1 MSTAPNP
8 TPTRQYRSR
17 SFFGPVVLIT
27 IGVIFL
33 LRNAGYI
40 STRTVIWWFGRY
52 WPALLILW
60 GVVKVAEYLWAR
72 RTGEPAPRGIG
83 PGGVVALIFLIMIG
97 MTTTGVS
104 RIDWDQFRNNT
115 GMDPETDFWLWQN
128 HYDFTENLSQSVAE
142 ATQIKVLNGSGDI
155 TVSPSPDGQAHL
167 YVHKSL
173 RSDSQDAA
181 NKLNESTH
189 PQFTQQGRVWV
200 LDLTSG
206 NFEHGRFN
214 LDLQLPPDV
223 PLALNTRHGDIS
235 VNQRGAAVEMS
246 TDRGS
251 LTAKD
256 VKGNATLNMHHGD
269 ANVNGVTGNVEI
281 NGSGGDITVS
291 DVGGTLAVNGEYNGD
306 NHYNK
311 VAGQVRFKSN
321 RTDLQLAKL
330 DGDFTMD
337 RGDLRADNLAGPFK
351 LDTRSKAVHLE
362 NVTGD
367 VRVDDTNAGVEVT
380 TKTPLGNIEIS
391 NTRGGIEV
399 ALPANAGFQID
410 AESKNGDI
418 QSDFP
423 LDVDNKRRDAVAR
436 GTVGKGGPV
445 VRLRA
450 ERGTIQ
456 IKRE

>member
-8 TPTRQYRSR
+8 TPARRYHSR

-33 LRNAGYI
+33 LHNAGYI
-40 STRTVIWWFGRY
+40 STRTVALWFAHY
-52 WPALLILW
+52 WPVLLILW

-83 PGGVVALIFLIMIG
+83 PGGIVALIFLIMIG
-97 MTTTGVS
+97 LSATGMS
-104 RIDWDQFRNNT
+104 RVDWQRFPDNT
-115 GMDPETDFWLWQN
+115 GMDPGPDFWFWQN

-142 ATQIKVLNGSGDI
+142 ATQIKVLNSSGDI
-155 TVSPSPDGQAHL
+155 TVSPSPDAQAHL

-200 LDLTSG
+200 LDLTAG

-214 LDLQLPPDV
+214 LDLQLPADV
-223 PLALNTRHGDIS
+223 PLVLNTRHGNIS
-235 VNQRGAAVEMS
+235 ANQRGAGVEM
-246 TDRGS
+246 TTERGS

-256 VKGNATLNMHHGD
+256 VKGNATLSMHHGD
-269 ANVNGVTGNVEI
+269 ANVSGVTGNVEI
-281 NGSGGDITVS
+281 NGSGGDVTVA
-291 DVGGTLAVNGEYNGD
+291 DIGGTLTVNGEYGGD
-306 NHYNK
+306 SHYNK
-311 VAGQVRFKSN
+311 IAGQVRFKSN
-321 RTDLQLAKL
+321 RTDLTFAKL

-367 VRVDDTNAGVEVT
+367 VRVDDTNASVEVT

-391 NTRGGIEV
+391 NARGGIEV
-399 ALPANAGFQID
+399 ALPSNAGFQID
-410 AESKNGDI
+410 AESRSGDI

-423 LDVDNKRRDAVAR
+423 LDVDNRRRDATAR

-456 IKRE
+456 IKKE

>member
-8 TPTRQYRSR
+8 TPARRYRSR

-97 MTTTGVS
+97 MATTGMTRV
-104 RIDWDQFRNNT
+104 DWDRFRNNT

-142 ATQIKVLNGSGDI
+142 ATQIKVLNSSGDI
-155 TVSPSPDGQAHL
+155 NVSPSPDAQAHL

-200 LDLTSG
+200 LDLTAG
-206 NFEHGRFN
+206 NFDHGRFN
-214 LDLQLPPDV
+214 LDLQLPADV
-223 PLALNTRHGDIS
+223 PLVLNTRHGNIS
-235 VNQRGAAVEMS
+235 ANQRGAGVEMA
-246 TDRGS
+246 TERGS

-256 VKGNATLNMHHGD
+256 VKGNATLSMHHGD
-269 ANVNGVTGNVEI
+269 ANVSAVTGNVEI
-281 NGSGGDITVS
+281 NGSGGDVMVS
-291 DVGGTLAVNGEYNGD
+291 DVGGTLSVNGEYGGD
-306 NHYNK
+306 SHYNK
-311 VAGQVRFKSN
+311 IAGQVRFKSS
-321 RTDLQLAKL
+321 RTDLTFAKL

-337 RGDLRADNLAGPFK
+337 RGDLRANNLAGPFK

-367 VRVDDTNAGVEVT
+367 VRVDDTNASVEVT
-380 TKTPLGNIEIS
+380 TRTPLGNIEIS
-391 NTRGGIEV
+391 NARGGIEV

-410 AESKNGDI
+410 AESRSGDI

-423 LDVDNKRRDAVAR
+423 LDVDNRRRDATAR

-456 IKRE
+456 IRKE